1 MQGRYLGRISVS
13 RACGGVFRD
22 HRRVTDSLR
31 RPAQHADATP
41 GSVAVVLNPNRLD
54 DPDALRERIAER
66 LDGAGWPEPTWLE
79 TTAEDPGTGQA
90 RQAASDGAEVVLV
103 CGGDGTVRAAV
114 QGLAGTAAALGVL
127 PGGTGN
133 LLAGNLGIPSDLD
146 DALDVVLSGDRC
158 RIDVGE
164 VADDGAPGAEAGER
178 TAFVVMA
185 GIGLD
190 AAIMDDAPT
199 RLKNAA
205 GPVAYVV
212 AAIKHLFD
220 DELRVEVVVDDGEPL
235 RRHVRTVVVGNVGR
249 LQGALELLPDA
260 EADSGVLE
268 VAVLAPRNAWHWL
281 HLLAGVAL
289 RRRHVPRRELLRG
302 SHVVVRA
309 ARAERRQVDGDV
321 IEESA
326 TLDVTVRPAALR
338 VCVPCGC

>member
-1 MQGRYLGRISVS
+1 M
-13 RACGGVFRD
+13 
-22 HRRVTDSLR
+22 TDALQH
-31 RPAQHADATP
+31 PAQHADLVP

-54 DPDALRERIAER
+54 DADALRRRISER
-66 LDGAGWPEPTWLE
+66 LTKAGWPEPAWFE
-79 TTAEDPGTGQA
+79 TTADDPGTGQA
-90 RQAASDGAEVVLV
+90 RQAADDGAEVVLV

-114 QGLAGTAAALGVL
+114 QGLAGTRAALGVL

-133 LLAGNLGIPSDLD
+133 LLAGNLGIPTDLD
-146 DALDVVLSGDRC
+146 EALDVVLQGDRC
-158 RIDVGE
+158 RIDVGT
-164 VADDGAPGAEAGER
+164 VADDGSGAAEPGDG

-281 HLLAGVAL
+281 HLLVGVAM

-309 ARAERRQVDGDV
+309 ERAERRQVDGDV
-321 IEESA
+321 VEPST

-338 VCVPCGC
+338 VCVPCSC

>member
-1 MQGRYLGRISVS
+1 MTDTS
-13 RACGGVFRD
+13 RR
-22 HRRVTDSLR
+22 S
-31 RPAQHADATP
+31 AQHADVIP
-41 GSVAVVLNPNRLD
+41 GSVAVILNPNRLE
-54 DPDALRERIAER
+54 DPDELRDHVAHR
-66 LDGAGWPEPTWLE
+66 LADAGWPEPAWFE

-90 RQAASDGAEVVLV
+90 RQAAADGAEVVLV

-114 QGLAGTAAALGVL
+114 QGLAGTDAALGVL

-133 LLAGNLGIPSDLD
+133 LLAGNLGIPAEVDG
-146 DALDVVLSGDRC
+146 ALDVVLRGDRC
-158 RIDVGE
+158 RIDVG
-164 VADDGAPGAEAGER
+164 VTGDL
-178 TAFVVMA
+178 TFVVMA

-220 DELRVEVVVDDGEPL
+220 DELHVEVVVDDAEPL
-235 RRHVRTVVVGNVGR
+235 RRHARTVVVGNVGR

-268 VAVLAPRNAWHWL
+268 VAVIAPRTAWHWL

-302 SHVVVRA
+302 SHVVVRT
-309 ARAERRQVDGDV
+309 ARPERRQVDGDV
-321 IEESA
+321 IEPST
-326 TLDVTVRPAALR
+326 TLEVSVRPAALR

>member
-1 MQGRYLGRISVS
+1 MTDARLRSARHV
-13 RACGGVFRD
+13 D
-22 HRRVTDSLR
+22 VT
-31 RPAQHADATP
+31 PA
-41 GSVAVVLNPNRLD
+41 SVAVVLNPNRLEE
-54 DPDALRERIAER
+54 PDALRHRISER
-66 LDGAGWPEPTWLE
+66 LADAGWPEPAWFE
-79 TTAEDPGTGQA
+79 TTADDPGTGQA
-90 RQAASDGAEVVLV
+90 RRAAEDGADVVLV

-114 QGLAGTAAALGVL
+114 EGLAGTGAALGVL

-133 LLAGNLGIPSDLD
+133 LLAGNLGIPTDVD
-146 DALDVVLSGDRC
+146 EALDVVVQGDRC
-158 RIDVGE
+158 RIDVGS
-164 VADDGAPGAEAGER
+164 VRTGDGADDDADDGAEG

-212 AAIKHLFD
+212 SAIKHLFD

-235 RRHVRTVVVGNVGR
+235 RRNARTVVVGNVGR

-268 VAVLAPRNAWHWL
+268 VAVLAPHTVWHWL
-281 HLLAGVAL
+281 RLLAGVAL
-289 RRRHVPRRELLRG
+289 RRRHVPRREVLRG

-309 ARAERRQVDGDV
+309 ERPERRQVDGDV
-321 IEESA
+321 IEPSA
-326 TLDVTVRPAALR
+326 MLDVVVRPAALR
-338 VCVPCGC
+338 VCVPCRC